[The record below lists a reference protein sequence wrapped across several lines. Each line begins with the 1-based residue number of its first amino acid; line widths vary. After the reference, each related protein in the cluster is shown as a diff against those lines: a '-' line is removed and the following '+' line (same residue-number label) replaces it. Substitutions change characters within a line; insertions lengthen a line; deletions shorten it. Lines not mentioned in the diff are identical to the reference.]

1 MRARTPAHANAH
13 ETHARTHARGAR
25 THVFTNTCTNIFRAH
40 KYTCTCIIVF
50 RLSGM
55 IGALNLHAGA
65 GVPGQHG
72 LAGVSRTLTGR
83 GLRPELVDAGQAQ
96 GALAADAPG
105 SEEVE
110 AAAERR
116 TNDSGHDFCI
126 VIPYSHTLLVACTR
140 RSKLRRLRPAK
151 TAQIRVFDRVRNG
164 GPCPPSPPA
173 EPAWAHARACWRYG
187 TG

>member
-110 AAAERR
+110 AAGERQM
-116 TNDSGHDFCI
+116 NDNVHEF
-126 VIPYSHTLLVACTR
+126 YSTYNYIYCMY
-140 RSKLRRLRPAK
+140 
-151 TAQIRVFDRVRNG
+151 N
-164 GPCPPSPPA
+164 
-173 EPAWAHARACWRYG
+173 
-187 TG
+187 